1 MKCAPGERSA
11 FRAFHLAVESLVP
24 QVIGDAARTT
34 HGKAPQKDLQDQHN
48 TGRGR
53 WIQPESP
60 ACWDQQDQPS
70 SGFVPAKQF
79 DPGLKSCRAADHN
92 QRDLKNPSQGLMVPA
107 VSGRVV
113 FLPALTLMLDAEAP
127 AKPTEQN
134 NGLPQAANAE
144 QRRIAAIDIGTNS
157 FHLLVAAVDPTLR
170 TFRII
175 QAEKV
180 TTRLGERD
188 PVTGEL
194 TAAAMQRGYETL
206 RQFRDLSA
214 SHQVE
219 QIVTAATSAVRE
231 APNGRDFLQTV
242 LDDLDMEVDLVSG
255 PEEAR
260 LIYLGVLSGMPF
272 GDRPHLLLDIGGG
285 STELILADGR
295 DARALTSTRV
305 GAVRLQRDFVRD
317 DPMPPKRRA
326 FLQAFIQGSLEPA
339 VDKVR
344 RRIKPGERPVL
355 VATSGTA
362 MAIGSLAASE
372 EERPPRKLH
381 GYRLTR
387 ERLDRVVDRLITMT
401 PAQRRELAPINDRR
415 AEIIVPGALILQ
427 TTMKMLGVEDLVL
440 SERALREGLIV
451 DWMLRHGLLEDR
463 FSFQSSIRQRT
474 VIHQV
479 QRFAVNQSRAERVA
493 NHALSLFDATGGV
506 MHDDSGEGRELLWAA
521 AMLHS
526 CGQHINISAYHKHS
540 WYLIR
545 HGELLG
551 YSEAEHLMV
560 AAIARYHRRSLPKK
574 RHESWQVLATREN
587 RRCVHQM
594 AILLRLAAALDRR
607 PEPVISAL
615 RIHAVKGVLHLELV
629 PDRVNQNVSL
639 EQWSLESCS
648 EVVWEA
654 VGVKLRVSVQ
664 G

>member
-1 MKCAPGERSA
+1 MAS
-11 FRAFHLAVESLVP
+11 
-24 QVIGDAARTT
+24 
-34 HGKAPQKDLQDQHN
+34 
-48 TGRGR
+48 
-53 WIQPESP
+53 
-60 ACWDQQDQPS
+60 
-70 SGFVPAKQF
+70 
-79 DPGLKSCRAADHN
+79 
-92 QRDLKNPSQGLMVPA
+92 A
-107 VSGRVV
+107 VSVRVD
-113 FLPALTLMLDAEAP
+113 FIAALTLMLDAKAP
-127 AKPTEQN
+127 AQPTEQN
-134 NGLPQAANAE
+134 NGASQAVNAD

-157 FHLLVAAVDPTLR
+157 FHLLVAAVDPKLR

-175 QAEKV
+175 QAEKA

-188 PVTGEL
+188 PETGEL
-194 TAAAMQRGYETL
+194 TEAAMQRGLETL
-206 RQFRDLSA
+206 RQFRDLAA
-214 SHQVE
+214 SHRVE

-231 APNGRDFLQTV
+231 APNGRDFLQTI
-242 LDDLDMEVDLVSG
+242 LDDLGMEVDLVSG

-317 DPMPPKRRA
+317 DPMPPQRRS

-344 RRIKPGERPVL
+344 RRIKPGETPVL

-381 GYRLTR
+381 GYRVTR
-387 ERLDRVVDRLITMT
+387 QSLNQVVDRLITMT

-427 TTMKMLGVEDLVL
+427 TTMKMLGVEEFVL

-451 DWMLRHGLLEDR
+451 DWMLRQGLLEDR

-474 VIHQV
+474 VLHQV

-493 NHALSLFDATGGV
+493 SHALSLYDATRGV

-521 AMLHS
+521 AMLHT
-526 CGQHINISAYHKHS
+526 CGQHINISAYHKHT

-574 RHESWQVLATREN
+574 RHESWQLVATRDN

-594 AILLRLAAALDRR
+594 ALLLRLAAALDRR

-615 RIHAVKGVLHLELV
+615 RIHAVKGSLDLEIV
-629 PDRVNQNVSL
+629 PERVNQNVSL
-639 EQWSLESCS
+639 EQWSLEGCA
-648 EVVWEA
+648 EVVKEA
-654 VGVKLRVSVQ
+654 VGVNLRVRVQ

>member
-1 MKCAPGERSA
+1 MLC
-11 FRAFHLAVESLVP
+11 AFHLAVEALVP
-24 QVIGDAARTT
+24 QVIGDAACSAHRQ
-34 HGKAPQKDLQDQHN
+34 APQQDLQDQHN
-48 TGRGR
+48 TGGSA
-53 WIQPESP
+53 WIQPEGP
-60 ACWDQQDQPS
+60 ACWDQQNQPAG
-70 SGFVPAKQF
+70 GFVPAEQF
-79 DPGLKSCRAADHN
+79 DPGLKTGRAADHN
-92 QRDLKNPSQGLMVPA
+92 QRDLKNPSQGLMASA
-107 VSGRVV
+107 VSGRVD
-113 FLPALTLMLDAEAP
+113 FIAALTLMLDAKAP
-127 AKPTEQN
+127 AQPTEQN
-134 NGLPQAANAE
+134 NGASQAVNAD

-157 FHLLVAAVDPTLR
+157 FHLLVAAVDPKLR

-175 QAEKV
+175 QAEKA

-188 PVTGEL
+188 PETGEL
-194 TAAAMQRGYETL
+194 TEAAMQRGLETL
-206 RQFRDLSA
+206 RQFRDLAA
-214 SHQVE
+214 SHRVE

-231 APNGRDFLQTV
+231 APNGRDFLQTI
-242 LDDLDMEVDLVSG
+242 LDDLGMEVDLVSG

-317 DPMPPKRRA
+317 DPMPPQRRS

-344 RRIKPGERPVL
+344 RRIKPGETPVL
-355 VATSGTA
+355 VA
-362 MAIGSLAASE
+362 
-372 EERPPRKLH
+372 
-381 GYRLTR
+381 
-387 ERLDRVVDRLITMT
+387 
-401 PAQRRELAPINDRR
+401 
-415 AEIIVPGALILQ
+415 
-427 TTMKMLGVEDLVL
+427 
-440 SERALREGLIV
+440 
-451 DWMLRHGLLEDR
+451 MLRQGLLEDR

-474 VIHQV
+474 VLHQV
-479 QRFAVNQSRAERVA
+479 QRFAVNQIRAEWVA
-493 NHALSLFDATGGV
+493 SNALSLYDATRGV

-521 AMLHS
+521 AMLHT
-526 CGQHINISAYHKHS
+526 CGQHINISAYHKHT

-574 RHESWQVLATREN
+574 RHESWQLVATRDN

-594 AILLRLAAALDRR
+594 ALLLRLAAALDRR

-615 RIHAVKGVLHLELV
+615 RIHAVKGSLDLEIV
-629 PDRVNQNVSL
+629 PERVNQNVSL
-639 EQWSLESCS
+639 EQWSLEGCA
-648 EVVWEA
+648 EVVKEA
-654 VGVKLRVSVQ
+654 VGVNLRVRVQ

>member
-1 MKCAPGERSA
+1 MAS
-11 FRAFHLAVESLVP
+11 
-24 QVIGDAARTT
+24 
-34 HGKAPQKDLQDQHN
+34 
-48 TGRGR
+48 
-53 WIQPESP
+53 
-60 ACWDQQDQPS
+60 
-70 SGFVPAKQF
+70 
-79 DPGLKSCRAADHN
+79 
-92 QRDLKNPSQGLMVPA
+92 A
-107 VSGRVV
+107 VSVRVD
-113 FLPALTLMLDAEAP
+113 FIAALTLMLDAKAP
-127 AKPTEQN
+127 AQPTEQN
-134 NGLPQAANAE
+134 NGASQAVNAD

-157 FHLLVAAVDPTLR
+157 FHLLVAAVDPKLR

-175 QAEKV
+175 QAEKA

-188 PVTGEL
+188 PETGEL
-194 TAAAMQRGYETL
+194 TEAAMQRGLETL
-206 RQFRDLSA
+206 RQFRDLAA
-214 SHQVE
+214 SHRVE

-231 APNGRDFLQTV
+231 APNGRDFLQTI
-242 LDDLDMEVDLVSG
+242 LDDLGMEVDLVSG

-317 DPMPPKRRA
+317 DPMPPQRRS

-344 RRIKPGERPVL
+344 RRIKPGETPVL

-362 MAIGSLAASE
+362 MAIGSLAAGE

-381 GYRLTR
+381 GYRVTR
-387 ERLDRVVDRLITMT
+387 QSLNQVVDRLITMT

-427 TTMKMLGVEDLVL
+427 TTMKMLGVEEFVL

-451 DWMLRHGLLEDR
+451 DWMLRQGLLEDR

-474 VIHQV
+474 VLHQV

-493 NHALSLFDATGGV
+493 SHALSLYDATRGV

-521 AMLHS
+521 AMLHT
-526 CGQHINISAYHKHS
+526 CGQHINISAYHKHT

-574 RHESWQVLATREN
+574 RHESWQLVATRDN

-594 AILLRLAAALDRR
+594 ALLLRLAAALDRR

-615 RIHAVKGVLHLELV
+615 RIHAVKGSLDLEIV
-629 PDRVNQNVSL
+629 PERVNQNVSL
-639 EQWSLESCS
+639 EQWSLEGCA
-648 EVVWEA
+648 EVVKEA
-654 VGVKLRVSVQ
+654 VGVNLRVRVQ

>member
-1 MKCAPGERSA
+1 MAS
-11 FRAFHLAVESLVP
+11 
-24 QVIGDAARTT
+24 
-34 HGKAPQKDLQDQHN
+34 
-48 TGRGR
+48 
-53 WIQPESP
+53 
-60 ACWDQQDQPS
+60 
-70 SGFVPAKQF
+70 
-79 DPGLKSCRAADHN
+79 
-92 QRDLKNPSQGLMVPA
+92 A
-107 VSGRVV
+107 VSGRVD
-113 FLPALTLMLDAEAP
+113 FIAALTLMLDAKAP
-127 AKPTEQN
+127 AQPTEQN
-134 NGLPQAANAE
+134 NGASQAVNAD

-157 FHLLVAAVDPTLR
+157 FHLLVAAVDPKLR

-175 QAEKV
+175 QAEKA

-188 PVTGEL
+188 PETGEL
-194 TAAAMQRGYETL
+194 TAEAMQRGLETL
-206 RQFRDLSA
+206 RQFRDLAA
-214 SHQVE
+214 SHRVE

-231 APNGRDFLQTV
+231 APNGRDFLQTI
-242 LDDLDMEVDLVSG
+242 LDDLGMEVDLVSG

-317 DPMPPKRRA
+317 DPMPPQRRS

-344 RRIKPGERPVL
+344 RRIKPGETPVL

-381 GYRLTR
+381 GYRVTR
-387 ERLDRVVDRLITMT
+387 QSLNQVVDRLITMT

-427 TTMKMLGVEDLVL
+427 TTMKMLGVGEFVL

-451 DWMLRHGLLEDR
+451 DWMLRQGLLEDR

-474 VIHQV
+474 VLHQV

-493 NHALSLFDATGGV
+493 SHALSLYDATRGV

-521 AMLHS
+521 AMLHT
-526 CGQHINISAYHKHS
+526 CGQHINISAYHKHT

-574 RHESWQVLATREN
+574 RHESWQLVATRDN

-594 AILLRLAAALDRR
+594 ALLLRLAAALDRR

-615 RIHAVKGVLHLELV
+615 RIHAVKGSLDLEIV
-629 PDRVNQNVSL
+629 PERVNQNVSL
-639 EQWSLESCS
+639 EQWSLEGCA
-648 EVVWEA
+648 EVVKEA
-654 VGVKLRVSVQ
+654 VGVNLRVRVQ

>member
-1 MKCAPGERSA
+1 MAS
-11 FRAFHLAVESLVP
+11 
-24 QVIGDAARTT
+24 
-34 HGKAPQKDLQDQHN
+34 
-48 TGRGR
+48 
-53 WIQPESP
+53 
-60 ACWDQQDQPS
+60 
-70 SGFVPAKQF
+70 
-79 DPGLKSCRAADHN
+79 
-92 QRDLKNPSQGLMVPA
+92 A
-107 VSGRVV
+107 VSGRVD
-113 FLPALTLMLDAEAP
+113 FIAALTLMLDAKAP
-127 AKPTEQN
+127 AQPTEQN
-134 NGLPQAANAE
+134 NGASQAVNAD

-157 FHLLVAAVDPTLR
+157 FHLLVAAVDPKLR

-175 QAEKV
+175 QAEKA

-188 PVTGEL
+188 PETGEL
-194 TAAAMQRGYETL
+194 TEAAMQRGLETL
-206 RQFRDLSA
+206 RQFRDLAA
-214 SHQVE
+214 SHRVE

-231 APNGRDFLQTV
+231 APNGRDFLQTI
-242 LDDLDMEVDLVSG
+242 LDDLGMEVDLVSG

-317 DPMPPKRRA
+317 DPMPPQRRS

-344 RRIKPGERPVL
+344 RRIKPGETPVL

-381 GYRLTR
+381 GYCVTR
-387 ERLDRVVDRLITMT
+387 QSLNQVVDRLITMT

-427 TTMKMLGVEDLVL
+427 TTMKMLGVGEFVL

-451 DWMLRHGLLEDR
+451 DWMLRQGLLEDR

-474 VIHQV
+474 VLHQV

-493 NHALSLFDATGGV
+493 SHALSLYDATRGV

-521 AMLHS
+521 AMLHT
-526 CGQHINISAYHKHS
+526 CGQHINISAYHKHT

-574 RHESWQVLATREN
+574 RHESWQLVATRDN

-594 AILLRLAAALDRR
+594 ALLLRLAAALDRR

-615 RIHAVKGVLHLELV
+615 RIHAVKGSLDLEIV
-629 PDRVNQNVSL
+629 PERVNQNVSL
-639 EQWSLESCS
+639 EQWSLEGCA
-648 EVVWEA
+648 EVVKEA
-654 VGVKLRVSVQ
+654 VGVNLRVRVQ

>member
-1 MKCAPGERSA
+1 MAS
-11 FRAFHLAVESLVP
+11 
-24 QVIGDAARTT
+24 
-34 HGKAPQKDLQDQHN
+34 
-48 TGRGR
+48 
-53 WIQPESP
+53 
-60 ACWDQQDQPS
+60 
-70 SGFVPAKQF
+70 
-79 DPGLKSCRAADHN
+79 
-92 QRDLKNPSQGLMVPA
+92 A
-107 VSGRVV
+107 VSVRVD
-113 FLPALTLMLDAEAP
+113 FIAALTLMLDAKAP
-127 AKPTEQN
+127 AQPTEQN
-134 NGLPQAANAE
+134 NGASQAVNAD

-157 FHLLVAAVDPTLR
+157 FHLLVAAVDPKLR

-175 QAEKV
+175 QAEKA

-188 PVTGEL
+188 PETGEL
-194 TAAAMQRGYETL
+194 TEAAMQRGLETL
-206 RQFRDLSA
+206 RQFRDLAA
-214 SHQVE
+214 SHRVE

-231 APNGRDFLQTV
+231 APNGRDFLQTI
-242 LDDLDMEVDLVSG
+242 LDDLGMEVDLVSG

-317 DPMPPKRRA
+317 DPMPPQRRS
-326 FLQAFIQGSLEPA
+326 FLKAFIQGSLEPA

-344 RRIKPGERPVL
+344 RRIKPGETPVL

-381 GYRLTR
+381 GYRVTR
-387 ERLDRVVDRLITMT
+387 QRLDNVVDRLITMT

-427 TTMKMLGVEDLVL
+427 TTMKMLGVEDFVL

-451 DWMLRHGLLEDR
+451 DWMLRQGLLEDR

-493 NHALSLFDATGGV
+493 SHALSLYDATRGV

-521 AMLHS
+521 AMLHT
-526 CGQHINISAYHKHS
+526 CGQHINISAYHKHT

-574 RHESWQVLATREN
+574 RHESWQLVATRDN

-594 AILLRLAAALDRR
+594 ALLLRLAAALDRR

-615 RIHAVKGVLHLELV
+615 RIHAVKGSLDLEIV
-629 PDRVNQNVSL
+629 PERVNQNVSL
-639 EQWSLESCS
+639 EQWSLEGCA
-648 EVVWEA
+648 EVVKEA
-654 VGVKLRVSVQ
+654 VGVNLRVRVQ

>member
-1 MKCAPGERSA
+1 MAS
-11 FRAFHLAVESLVP
+11 
-24 QVIGDAARTT
+24 
-34 HGKAPQKDLQDQHN
+34 
-48 TGRGR
+48 
-53 WIQPESP
+53 
-60 ACWDQQDQPS
+60 
-70 SGFVPAKQF
+70 
-79 DPGLKSCRAADHN
+79 
-92 QRDLKNPSQGLMVPA
+92 A
-107 VSGRVV
+107 VSGRVD
-113 FLPALTLMLDAEAP
+113 FIAALTLMLDAKAP
-127 AKPTEQN
+127 AQPTEQN
-134 NGLPQAANAE
+134 NGASQAVNAD

-157 FHLLVAAVDPTLR
+157 FHLLVAAVDPKLR

-175 QAEKV
+175 QAEKA

-188 PVTGEL
+188 PETGEL
-194 TAAAMQRGYETL
+194 TEAAMQRGLETL
-206 RQFRDLSA
+206 RQFRDLAA
-214 SHQVE
+214 SHRVE

-231 APNGRDFLQTV
+231 APNGRDFLQTI
-242 LDDLDMEVDLVSG
+242 LDDLGMEVDLVSG

-317 DPMPPKRRA
+317 DPMPPQRRS

-344 RRIKPGERPVL
+344 RRIKPGETPVL

-381 GYRLTR
+381 GYRVTR
-387 ERLDRVVDRLITMT
+387 QRLNKVVDRLITMT

-427 TTMKMLGVEDLVL
+427 TTMKMLGVEDFVL

-451 DWMLRHGLLEDR
+451 DWMLRQGLLEDR

-474 VIHQV
+474 VLHQV

-493 NHALSLFDATGGV
+493 SHALSLYDATRGV

-521 AMLHS
+521 AMLHT
-526 CGQHINISAYHKHS
+526 CGQHINISAYHKHT

-574 RHESWQVLATREN
+574 RHESWQLVATRDN

-594 AILLRLAAALDRR
+594 ALLLRLAAALDRR

-615 RIHAVKGVLHLELV
+615 RIHAVKGSLDLEIV
-629 PDRVNQNVSL
+629 PERVNQNVSL
-639 EQWSLESCS
+639 EQWSLEGCA
-648 EVVWEA
+648 EVVKEA
-654 VGVKLRVSVQ
+654 VGVNLRVRVQ

>member
-1 MKCAPGERSA
+1 MAS
-11 FRAFHLAVESLVP
+11 
-24 QVIGDAARTT
+24 
-34 HGKAPQKDLQDQHN
+34 
-48 TGRGR
+48 
-53 WIQPESP
+53 
-60 ACWDQQDQPS
+60 
-70 SGFVPAKQF
+70 
-79 DPGLKSCRAADHN
+79 
-92 QRDLKNPSQGLMVPA
+92 A
-107 VSGRVV
+107 VSVRVD
-113 FLPALTLMLDAEAP
+113 FIAALTLMLDAKAP
-127 AKPTEQN
+127 AQPTEQN
-134 NGLPQAANAE
+134 NGASQAVNAD

-157 FHLLVAAVDPTLR
+157 FHLLVAAVDPKLR

-175 QAEKV
+175 QAEKA

-188 PVTGEL
+188 PETGEL
-194 TAAAMQRGYETL
+194 TAAAMQRGLETL
-206 RQFRDLSA
+206 RQFRDLAA
-214 SHQVE
+214 SHRVE

-231 APNGRDFLQTV
+231 APNGRDFLQTI
-242 LDDLDMEVDLVSG
+242 LDDLGMEVDLVSG

-317 DPMPPKRRA
+317 DPMPPQRRS

-344 RRIKPGERPVL
+344 RRIKPGETPVL

-381 GYRLTR
+381 GYRVTR
-387 ERLDRVVDRLITMT
+387 QSLNQVVDRLVTMT

-427 TTMKMLGVEDLVL
+427 TTMKMLGVGEFVL

-451 DWMLRHGLLEDR
+451 DWMLRQGLLEDR

-474 VIHQV
+474 VLHQV

-493 NHALSLFDATGGV
+493 SHALSLYDATRGV

-521 AMLHS
+521 AMLHT
-526 CGQHINISAYHKHS
+526 CGQHINISAYHKHT

-574 RHESWQVLATREN
+574 RHESWQLVATRDN

-594 AILLRLAAALDRR
+594 ALLLRLAAALDRR

-615 RIHAVKGVLHLELV
+615 RIHAVKGSLDLEIV
-629 PDRVNQNVSL
+629 PERVNQNVSL
-639 EQWSLESCS
+639 EQWSLEGCA
-648 EVVWEA
+648 EVVKEA
-654 VGVKLRVSVQ
+654 VGVNLRVRVQ

>member
-1 MKCAPGERSA
+1 MAS
-11 FRAFHLAVESLVP
+11 
-24 QVIGDAARTT
+24 
-34 HGKAPQKDLQDQHN
+34 
-48 TGRGR
+48 
-53 WIQPESP
+53 
-60 ACWDQQDQPS
+60 
-70 SGFVPAKQF
+70 
-79 DPGLKSCRAADHN
+79 
-92 QRDLKNPSQGLMVPA
+92 A
-107 VSGRVV
+107 VSGRVD
-113 FLPALTLMLDAEAP
+113 FIAALTLMLDAKAP
-127 AKPTEQN
+127 AQPTEQN
-134 NGLPQAANAE
+134 NGASQAVNADL
-144 QRRIAAIDIGTNS
+144 RRIAAIDIGTNS
-157 FHLLVAAVDPTLR
+157 FHLLVAAVDTKLR

-175 QAEKV
+175 QAEKA

-188 PVTGEL
+188 PETGEL
-194 TAAAMQRGYETL
+194 TEAAMQRGLETL
-206 RQFRDLSA
+206 RQFRDLAA
-214 SHQVE
+214 SHRVE

-231 APNGRDFLQTV
+231 APNGRDFLQTI
-242 LDDLDMEVDLVSG
+242 LDDLGMEVDLVSG

-317 DPMPPKRRA
+317 DPMPPQRRS

-344 RRIKPGERPVL
+344 RRIKPGETPVF

-381 GYRLTR
+381 GYRVTR
-387 ERLDRVVDRLITMT
+387 QSLNQVVDRLITMT

-427 TTMKMLGVEDLVL
+427 TTMKMLGVGEFVL

-451 DWMLRHGLLEDR
+451 DWMLRQGLLEDR

-474 VIHQV
+474 VLHQV

-493 NHALSLFDATGGV
+493 SHALSLYDATRGV

-521 AMLHS
+521 AMLHT
-526 CGQHINISAYHKHS
+526 CGQHINISAYHKHT

-574 RHESWQVLATREN
+574 RHESWQLVATRDN

-594 AILLRLAAALDRR
+594 ALLLRLAAALDRR

-615 RIHAVKGVLHLELV
+615 RIHAVKGSLDLEIV
-629 PDRVNQNVSL
+629 PERVNQNVSL
-639 EQWSLESCS
+639 EQWSLEGCA
-648 EVVWEA
+648 EVVKEA
-654 VGVKLRVSVQ
+654 VGVNLRVRVQ

>member
-1 MKCAPGERSA
+1 MAS
-11 FRAFHLAVESLVP
+11 
-24 QVIGDAARTT
+24 
-34 HGKAPQKDLQDQHN
+34 
-48 TGRGR
+48 
-53 WIQPESP
+53 
-60 ACWDQQDQPS
+60 
-70 SGFVPAKQF
+70 
-79 DPGLKSCRAADHN
+79 
-92 QRDLKNPSQGLMVPA
+92 A
-107 VSGRVV
+107 VSVRVD
-113 FLPALTLMLDAEAP
+113 FIAALTLMLDAKAP
-127 AKPTEQN
+127 AQPTEQN
-134 NGLPQAANAE
+134 NGASQAVNAD

-157 FHLLVAAVDPTLR
+157 FHLLVAAVDPKLR

-175 QAEKV
+175 QAEKA

-188 PVTGEL
+188 PETGEL
-194 TAAAMQRGYETL
+194 TEAAMQRGLETL
-206 RQFRDLSA
+206 RQFRDLAA
-214 SHQVE
+214 SHRVE

-231 APNGRDFLQTV
+231 APNGRDFLQTI
-242 LDDLDMEVDLVSG
+242 LDDLGMEVDLVSG

-317 DPMPPKRRA
+317 DPMPPQRRS

-344 RRIKPGERPVL
+344 RRIKPGETPVL

-381 GYRLTR
+381 GYCVTR
-387 ERLDRVVDRLITMT
+387 QSLNLVVDRLITMT

-427 TTMKMLGVEDLVL
+427 TTMKMLGVGEFVL

-451 DWMLRHGLLEDR
+451 DWMLRQGLLEDR

-474 VIHQV
+474 VLHQV

-493 NHALSLFDATGGV
+493 SHALSLYDATRGV

-521 AMLHS
+521 AMLHT
-526 CGQHINISAYHKHS
+526 CGQHINISAYHKHT

-574 RHESWQVLATREN
+574 RHESWQLVATRDN

-594 AILLRLAAALDRR
+594 ALLLRLAAALDRR

-615 RIHAVKGVLHLELV
+615 RIHAVKGSLHLEIV
-629 PDRVNQNVSL
+629 PERVNQNVSL
-639 EQWSLESCS
+639 EQWSLEGCA
-648 EVVWEA
+648 EVVKEA
-654 VGVKLRVSVQ
+654 VGVNLRVRVQ

>member
-1 MKCAPGERSA
+1 MAS
-11 FRAFHLAVESLVP
+11 
-24 QVIGDAARTT
+24 
-34 HGKAPQKDLQDQHN
+34 
-48 TGRGR
+48 
-53 WIQPESP
+53 
-60 ACWDQQDQPS
+60 
-70 SGFVPAKQF
+70 
-79 DPGLKSCRAADHN
+79 
-92 QRDLKNPSQGLMVPA
+92 A
-107 VSGRVV
+107 VSGRVD
-113 FLPALTLMLDAEAP
+113 FIAALTLMLDAKAP
-127 AKPTEQN
+127 AQPTEQN
-134 NGLPQAANAE
+134 NGASQAVNAD

-157 FHLLVAAVDPTLR
+157 FHLLVAAVDPKLR

-175 QAEKV
+175 QAEKA

-188 PVTGEL
+188 PETGEL
-194 TAAAMQRGYETL
+194 TAAAMQRGLETL
-206 RQFRDLSA
+206 RQFRDLAA
-214 SHQVE
+214 SHRVE

-231 APNGRDFLQTV
+231 APNGRDFLQTI
-242 LDDLDMEVDLVSG
+242 LDDLGMEVDLVSG

-260 LIYLGVLSGMPF
+260 LLYLGVLSGMPF

-317 DPMPPKRRA
+317 DPMPPQRRS

-344 RRIKPGERPVL
+344 RRIKPGETPVL

-381 GYRLTR
+381 GYCVTR
-387 ERLDRVVDRLITMT
+387 QSLNQVVDRLITMT

-427 TTMKMLGVEDLVL
+427 TTMKMLGVEEFVL

-451 DWMLRHGLLEDR
+451 DWMLRQGLLEDR

-474 VIHQV
+474 VLHQV

-493 NHALSLFDATGGV
+493 SHALSLYDATRGV

-521 AMLHS
+521 AMLHT
-526 CGQHINISAYHKHS
+526 CGQHINISAYHKHT

-574 RHESWQVLATREN
+574 RHESWQLVATRDN

-594 AILLRLAAALDRR
+594 ALLLRLAAALDRR

-615 RIHAVKGVLHLELV
+615 RIHAVKGSLDLEIV
-629 PDRVNQNVSL
+629 PERVNQNVSL
-639 EQWSLESCS
+639 EQWSLEGCA
-648 EVVWEA
+648 EVVKEA
-654 VGVKLRVSVQ
+654 VGVNLRVRVQ

>member
-1 MKCAPGERSA
+1 
-11 FRAFHLAVESLVP
+11 
-24 QVIGDAARTT
+24 
-34 HGKAPQKDLQDQHN
+34 
-48 TGRGR
+48 
-53 WIQPESP
+53 
-60 ACWDQQDQPS
+60 
-70 SGFVPAKQF
+70 
-79 DPGLKSCRAADHN
+79 
-92 QRDLKNPSQGLMVPA
+92 
-107 VSGRVV
+107 
-113 FLPALTLMLDAEAP
+113 LMLDAKAP
-127 AKPTEQN
+127 AQPTEQN
-134 NGLPQAANAE
+134 NGASQAVNAD

-157 FHLLVAAVDPTLR
+157 FHLLVAAVDPKLR

-175 QAEKV
+175 QAEKA

-188 PVTGEL
+188 PETGEL
-194 TAAAMQRGYETL
+194 TEAAMQRGLETL
-206 RQFRDLSA
+206 RQFRDLAA
-214 SHQVE
+214 SHRVE

-231 APNGRDFLQTV
+231 APNGRDFLQTI
-242 LDDLDMEVDLVSG
+242 LDDLGMEVDLVSG

-317 DPMPPKRRA
+317 DPMPPQRRS

-344 RRIKPGERPVL
+344 RRIKPGETPVL

-381 GYRLTR
+381 GYCVTR
-387 ERLDRVVDRLITMT
+387 QSLNQVVDRLITMT

-427 TTMKMLGVEDLVL
+427 TTMKMLGVGEFVL

-451 DWMLRHGLLEDR
+451 DWMLRQGLLEDR

-474 VIHQV
+474 VLHQV

-493 NHALSLFDATGGV
+493 SHALSLYDATRGV

-521 AMLHS
+521 AMLHT
-526 CGQHINISAYHKHS
+526 CGQHINISAYHKHT

-574 RHESWQVLATREN
+574 RHESWQLVATRDN

-594 AILLRLAAALDRR
+594 ALLLRLAAALDRR

-615 RIHAVKGVLHLELV
+615 RIHAVKGSLDLEIV
-629 PDRVNQNVSL
+629 PERVNQNVSL
-639 EQWSLESCS
+639 EQWSLEGCA
-648 EVVWEA
+648 EVVKEA
-654 VGVKLRVSVQ
+654 VGVNLRVRVQ